1 MKKILILGGGYGGLK
16 CAITLQKKL
25 NDKNVEVTL
34 ISRHDYHY
42 QTTLLHKVAVG
53 TYSAR
58 KARMF
63 YRNLLNLKNVKFT
76 KDIIEKIDIKNKKVK
91 GVRFEYDYDY
101 LVIAL
106 GFRVNDF
113 GIKGV
118 YYHSHKL
125 STLNKALQI
134 RTNIENNFKDYIFK
148 PNPLNLSFIV
158 CGSGFTGVEFAA
170 ELAKRVPELCKI
182 RGLDRDLVK
191 IYLIGRGEH
200 ILPMF
205 DEKLSALAVEK
216 LTKIGVKIIRGNVIE
231 CMSDGVIIEKPD
243 KSTQKIEGNI
253 TVWTAGVKGNP
264 VIGNSGITNT
274 KDRVEVNEFLQIPNY
289 PEVFVLGDCAIANSR
304 DVKHA
309 PTAQLASQ
317 MGEYCGESLIQIL
330 KGEKLIKPFIFKNRG
345 TVCSIG
351 HTDGIG
357 VAFGYKIS
365 GEIAAF
371 LKNVI
376 ENRWILSVANLMT
389 VFKKGQFRWR
399 SSD

>member
-25 NDKNVEVTL
+25 KNEDVEVML

-76 KDIIEKIDIKNKKVK
+76 KDIIENIDVENKKVR
-91 GVRFEYDYDY
+91 GVRFTYDYDY
-101 LVIAL
+101 LVISL

-113 GIKGV
+113 GIAGV
-118 YYHSHKL
+118 KDYSHKL

-134 RTNIENNFKDYIFK
+134 RSNIENNFKNYIFK
-148 PNPLNLSFIV
+148 PNPLDLSFIV

-170 ELAKRVPELCKI
+170 ELAHRVNELCKI
-182 RGLDRDLVK
+182 RGLDRNLVK

-205 DEKLSALAVEK
+205 DTNLSIIGEKK
-216 LTKIGVKIIRGNVIE
+216 LREIGVEIISANVIE
-231 CMSDGVIIEKPD
+231 CQPDGVIIEKAD
-243 KSTQKIEGNI
+243 KTHQKIMGNI
-253 TVWTAGVKGNP
+253 TLWTAGVKGNP
-264 VIGNSGITNT
+264 VIGNSKLEN
-274 KDRVEVNEFLQIPNY
+274 KNDRIVVNEFLQMPNH
-289 PEVFVLGDCAIANSR
+289 PEVFVLGDSAIANSR
-304 DVKHA
+304 DVIHA

-317 MGEYCGESLIQIL
+317 MGEYCG
-330 KGEKLIKPFIFKNRG
+330 KNLIKILNGKKITEAFHFKNRG
-345 TVCSIG
+345 TVCSLG

-357 VAFGYKIS
+357 VAFGYNIK

-376 ENRWILSVANLMT
+376 ENRWILSVANLMA
-389 VFKKGQFRWR
+389 VLKKGQFRFR